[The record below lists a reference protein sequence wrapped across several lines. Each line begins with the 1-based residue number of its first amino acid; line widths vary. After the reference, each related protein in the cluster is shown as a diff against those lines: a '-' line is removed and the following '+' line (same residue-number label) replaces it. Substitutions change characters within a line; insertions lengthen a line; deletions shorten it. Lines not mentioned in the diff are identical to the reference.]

1 MYNYYLYKNHSAC
14 YSYIHRVCVCKY
26 VYSNEI
32 CYFVHTTQESALLVV
47 LGTYDLTAP
56 TKYK

>member
-1 MYNYYLYKNHSAC
+1 MYNYYLYKNHQHAIAT
-14 YSYIHRVCVCKY
+14 YMGVCMY

-32 CYFVHTTQESALLVV
+32 CYFVHTTQENALLVV
-47 LGTYDLTAP
+47 LGTCDLTAP